1 MKYSSSFF
9 LDFWNKYAIINQSF
23 HHQKELHA
31 CCEKLEVD
39 IECWGI
45 CMGDCTETE
54 IDPIFYMTE
63 CGDTLKE
70 VAEQCC
76 SEITTES
83 VTNGNL

>member
-1 MKYSSSFF
+1 
-9 LDFWNKYAIINQSF
+9 
-23 HHQKELHA
+23 
-31 CCEKLEVD
+31 
-39 IECWGI
+39 
-45 CMGDCTETE
+45 MGDCTETE